1 MNDITEVISSK
12 DSESILNAIK
22 KMLGPTSDDTH
33 FDADLIIHINS
44 VFAIL
49 SQMGVGPKDG
59 FSIQDDSTLWSSYI
73 DGPEM
78 QMVKSYMYLKVR
90 LIFDPPTSS
99 SVMDS
104 TNKLIDEYEWRLHVG
119 GDK

>member
-12 DSESILNAIK
+12 DSESILNSIK

-90 LIFDPPTSS
+90 LIFDPPTNS